1 MNYNELLIN
10 YVNKRKKD
18 EPIFIDE
25 IKDYFKKIV
34 NNYDD
39 CFKTINVYINRLVKN
54 GKLVQYL
61 KGVYYKP
68 SKGYFGYKKIDINKV
83 IYKKYLKDD
92 KIKGYYSG
100 AYLFNKL
107 GLTTQVPKEIVI
119 VTNECK
125 YNKYNNKNLGIVIKK
140 PKIKITEENYKYLQ
154 LFDILTNKDNIKI
167 EVSNEKDIIFNFI
180 KENNLDMLKVFEY
193 ANEIND
199 IKPIISLYD
208 LMGDKNE

>member
-61 KGVYYKP
+61 KGIYYKP

-83 IYKKYLKDD
+83 IYKKYLRDD
-92 KIKGYYSG
+92 KVKGYYSG

-107 GLTTQVPKEIVI
+107 GLTTQVPKEILI

-125 YNKYNNKNLGIVIKK
+125 YNKYNNKSLGIVIKK

-154 LFDILTNKDNIKI
+154 LFDVLTNKDNIKI

-180 KENNLDMLKVFEY
+180 KENNLDMLKAFEY